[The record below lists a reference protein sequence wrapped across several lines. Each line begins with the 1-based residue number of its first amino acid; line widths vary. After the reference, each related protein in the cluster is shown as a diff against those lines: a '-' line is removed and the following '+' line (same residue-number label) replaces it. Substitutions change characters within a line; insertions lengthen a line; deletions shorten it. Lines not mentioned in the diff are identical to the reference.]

1 MKRSMMKELIK
12 YISSYFDKK
21 GAHDMTHT
29 KRVLKVALQIAKSE
43 KNVDEQIIIASC
55 LLHDV
60 ARKKEDEDKCECHA
74 EEGARI
80 APRILRRIKFPENK
94 IQSVVYA
101 IKVHRKSKDIKPK
114 TIEAKILQD
123 ADRVDL
129 LGAIGITKTIIRH
142 SKNNDA
148 VIHSPYAK
156 KLNSHKDYKTES
168 IFNVIKIRLKI
179 PLNTFNTLRGKKI
192 ALERF
197 HFLKSFIKQFEKEW
211 A

>member
-123 ADRVDL
+123 ADKIDIF
-129 LGAIGITKTIIRH
+129 GAIGVARTFAHLGNKTNMVLH
-142 SKNNDA
+142 SDSSRRLTSFDDYNTDS
-148 VIHSPYAK
+148 ILEMLRSLELAK
-156 KLNSHKDYKTES
+156 KKK
-168 IFNVIKIRLKI
+168 
-179 PLNTFNTLRGKKI
+179 FNTLAAWNIVQYR
-192 ALERF
+192 LN
-197 HFLKSFIKQFEKEW
+197 FLKSFIKQFEKEW